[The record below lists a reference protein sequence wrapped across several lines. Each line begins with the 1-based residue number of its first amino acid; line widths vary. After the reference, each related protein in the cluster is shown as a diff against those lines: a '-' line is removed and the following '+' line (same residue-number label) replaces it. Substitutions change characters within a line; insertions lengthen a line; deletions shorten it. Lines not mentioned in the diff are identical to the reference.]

1 MPYVERVTKAGN
13 TIEIERYFTSRYK
26 KKGISRGDK
35 VKPTK
40 EEQEKVNT
48 RQAERKL
55 RILINANYGYGDYH
69 LVLDY
74 IRRKGEPDRTPEQM
88 RQDIDVFLRECRKE
102 YRKAG
107 LEFKYI
113 HVMEIGKKGAR
124 HHHLVVNKI
133 DTEIL
138 QRCWYKAYEGHNRVK
153 VFPLDDS
160 GNYAELASYLIKY
173 TGTHKKGTD
182 GALQGKRWNC
192 SKNLVRPEPEYHI
205 ISDRE
210 YFKKEPKAIKGYYV
224 DKNSVSMGVHS
235 PEYYGYG
242 YLRYTLVKITDRGG
256 GVEMQIIKGV
266 AIAAV
271 LIIAGLLALIV
282 AAYLAFRIAAAIS
295 EQQESWKDSGSRKG
309 RKHDRKN

>member
-74 IRRKGEPDRTPEQM
+74 IRRKGESDRTPEQM

-256 GVEMQIIKGV
+256 AEMQIIKGI

-282 AAYLAFRIAAAIS
+282 AAYLAFRIAAAIF